1 MVLIFAAI
9 IAVTLFG
16 ATEDSTPSIENLE
29 LESLRSLAYTE

>member
-29 LESLRSLAYTE
+29 S

>member
-16 ATEDSTPSIENLE
+16 ATEDSKASIENLE
-29 LESLRSLAYTE
+29 F